1 MVWGEGGALSPWNSR
16 DSCPGMVGRFILP
29 GPVNS
34 VLDTVPFVGAHQ
46 NGIGPSGFVTWGK
59 VSLALVFLEK
69 RIPLR
74 NCISRIL
81 FSKAKDAHSRD
92 WRR

>member
-1 MVWGEGGALSPWNSR
+1 
-16 DSCPGMVGRFILP
+16 MVGRFILP